1 MTNPFE
7 TTLPTTQLA
16 IYERL
21 GGVHPLMI
29 RPLLPD
35 PLPPSPW
42 FPVVEFS
49 NHQGIDYFEIMLPSL
64 QEIHR
69 HAPVWRLI
77 LQEYTK
83 RSEILSYIDNGVDVY
98 PFLHFPNSHSCLG
111 FETFITTTIL
121 EGVKNGSLTVIGKVG
136 EVVPPHPVMPLTIE
150 PLLCHDERFLNLGV
164 MDSPFS
170 LDSLT
175 DLPRYVGL
183 NHYQTILD
191 DKSGY
196 DHVFLTERSR
206 TFFGFQW
213 QDWYFCYNTIL
224 FGWKASACFNHT
236 IGLASSSYIRS
247 HGVPCSQCIYD
258 RHIAQLCT

>member
-136 EVVPPHPVMPLTIE
+136 EVVPPHLVMPLTIE
-150 PLLCHDERFLNLGV
+150 PLLCHDERFLNLWV

-196 DHVFLTERSR
+196 DH
-206 TFFGFQW
+206 
-213 QDWYFCYNTIL
+213 
-224 FGWKASACFNHT
+224 ACFNHT
-236 IGLASSSYIRS
+236 IGLVSSSYIRS
-247 HGVPCSQCIYD
+247 HGVPCSQYIYD